1 MMKKLYRKYL
11 SAFIA
16 IMLISPAMLFAG
28 NKDRTG
34 EAGASEILI
43 NPWGASSGWGNCNT
57 ASVRGIEG
65 TFMNIAGTAFTK
77 GTDVKFSYTFYVG
90 QINLLTAGL
99 SQQVGKTGVLSIYI
113 SNMAFGEIPIIH
125 ADDPDLPK
133 GVYSPNSL
141 NIGLAYAKVF
151 SNSIYGGIQVKL
163 INQSLYNLSATG
175 VAFDVGIQYVTGKK
189 DNLKFG
195 ITLKNW
201 GPNMKFSGD
210 GQSIRVNVSGKGE
223 NQFTLQ
229 IRSATYELPSQLL
242 IGLSYDFI
250 TETEYRFTLAGTF
263 ISNAFAKDQIALGL
277 EISLKEYLILRGGY
291 TYEQG
296 IFNFDT
302 RTTLFSGPSCGLTV
316 NIPVNKQT
324 RNGFGL
330 DYSYRFTNPFG
341 GVHTVGVTVDF

>member
-1 MMKKLYRKYL
+1 MKKIYRKYL
-11 SAFIA
+11 SALIA
-16 IMLISPAMLFAG
+16 ILIISPTMLFAG

-77 GTDVKFSYTFYVG
+77 GTDIKFGYTFYVG
-90 QINLLTAGL
+90 NINLLSAGL
-99 SQQVGKTGVLSIYI
+99 CQQVGQTGVLTFYI
-113 SNMAFGEIPIIH
+113 SNMSFGEIAITS
-125 ADDPDLPK
+125 ADDPEMNR
-133 GVYSPNSL
+133 GTYSPNCL
-141 NIGLAYAKVF
+141 NIGLAYSKVF
-151 SNSIYGGIQVKL
+151 SNSIYGGIMVKL
-163 INQSLYNLSATG
+163 ISESLSATSATG

-189 DNLKFG
+189 DNFKFG

-201 GPNMKFSGD
+201 GPNMKFNGD
-210 GQSIRVNVSGKGE
+210 AQSIRLPIPGKGE

-229 IRSATYELPSQLL
+229 IRSATFELPSQLL
-242 IGLSYDFI
+242 IGLTYDII
-250 TETEYRFTLAGTF
+250 TDSEYRFTIAGTF

-296 IFNFDT
+296 IFNYET
-302 RTTLFSGPSCGLTV
+302 RTNLFSGPSCGMTV
-316 NIPVNKQT
+316 NIPVKKGS

-330 DYSYRFTNPFG
+330 DYSYRFTNPLG
-341 GVHTVGVTVDF
+341 GVHSIGVSLDF